1 MVKGE
6 LTEFQH
12 EVSIMPQNEKEF
24 QTLEEEIPTG
34 VYFPLRI
41 VITFL
46 ILWSFVLFW
55 VAIFR

>member
-1 MVKGE
+1 
-6 LTEFQH
+6 
-12 EVSIMPQNEKEF
+12 MPQNEKEF